1 MNPSD
6 SYLATDLSGSVQTP
20 CGIRPL
26 VFRCSDDPPLF
37 GGSPSQTRPGGRGR
51 RHTLEEME
59 YIRVDGRVTT
69 MQEPRQVSGDSVA
82 FFARPSFLVAY
93 EIVCGEPFPWLTWSN
108 PVDLMAS
115 VEETQEK
122 ERFPQ
127 ILKHSDGS
135 WSPHDTVQA
144 VLGSADGIHKML
156 AQVSAKI
163 HVRGEITGCLYLEYS
178 KGSEEYLDALDRLK
192 EIGWLETFCTKGQ
205 SPDLLFESYEFTG
218 LSLWERGGEDR
229 LKSLFATGIQ
239 PLAPQT
245 KFQDFLDHILRFK
258 DKLKYRHDQKKCHC
272 GTFIQDPAIVPVPE
286 FLEKIIRKIAKEGSP
301 GKEQIVGNRFALEVV
316 PVH

>member
-26 VFRCSDDPPLF
+26 VFRYSGDPPWF
-37 GGSPSQTRPGGRGR
+37 GGSPSQTKSGGRGR

-59 YIRVDGRVTT
+59 YIRMDGRVTA

-82 FFARPSFLVAY
+82 FFARPSFLIAY
-93 EIVCGEPFPWLTWSN
+93 EVICGEPFPWPSPSN
-108 PVDLMAS
+108 PVDLIAS
-115 VEETQEK
+115 VEETKEK

-127 ILKHSDGS
+127 ILKHTGGS
-135 WSPHDTVQA
+135 WSRHDTVQA
-144 VLGSADGIHKML
+144 VLGSADDFLKML
-156 AQVSAKI
+156 AQASARI
-163 HVRGEITGCLYLEYS
+163 HVRGEITGCLYLEYT
-178 KGSEEYLDALDRLK
+178 KDSEEYLDALDRLK
-192 EIGWLETFCTKGQ
+192 EMGWLETFCTKEQ

-229 LKSLFATGIQ
+229 LRSLFATGIH

-272 GTFIQDPAIVPVPE
+272 ETLRQSPAIISVPAY
-286 FLEKIIRKIAKEGSP
+286 LEKICQITEEGNP
-301 GKEQIVGNRFALEVV
+301 GKKQIVSGRHKLEVV